1 MIIDGA
7 FFKDLDHP
15 VDFILIRHGESEGNS
30 GGIFQGRSEYPLT
43 DEGRSQARLRGRS
56 LVSGS
61 MKTAILSSPLSRAL
75 ESAQIIAQELGLQ
88 EVQVVQELI
97 EFDLGV
103 WTGRTWTELKA
114 AEGGLWN
121 RFRTQSWAGIESAE
135 RPEALYDRAC
145 SAWSVLRNRA
155 REDRLDRVIA
165 LTHGG
170 LLQWLVR
177 STFGGRSWLPLFPIH
192 NCGLFKLRVEPASA
206 DGAFIA
212 WEAIDEQLKP

>member
-1 MIIDGA
+1 LIIDGA

-43 DEGRSQARLRGRS
+43 DEGRFQARQRGRS
-56 LVSGS
+56 LVSRAV
-61 MKTAILSSPLSRAL
+61 KTAILSSPLGRAL
-75 ESAQIIAQELGLQ
+75 ESAEIIAQELGL
-88 EVQVVQELI
+88 EGVQVVPELI
-97 EFDLGV
+97 EFDLGD
-103 WTGRTWTELKA
+103 WTGKTWAELKA
-114 AEGGLWN
+114 ASPELWK
-121 RFRTQSWAGIESAE
+121 RFRTQSWAGIESTE
-135 RPEALYDRAC
+135 RPESLYDRSC
-145 SAWSVLRNRA
+145 SAWKALRDRA

-192 NCGLFKLRVEPASA
+192 NCGLFKLRAEPASA
-206 DGAFIA
+206 EGAFLA
-212 WEAIDEQLKP
+212 WEAVDEQL